1 MLYRLSY
8 VGKIE
13 ERDGALSSANGR
25 GRIRTSEGV
34 CQLIYSQFP
43 LATWVPAPIQLATL
57 AALLNQSR
65 ADEENRTPNLL
76 ITSELLCRLSYV
88 GLADGYYTKGGKAVK
103 WLGVRQ
109 QFQILHIHP

>member
-8 VGKIE
+8 VGNIE
-13 ERDGALSSANGR
+13 ERDASLSSTNGR

-43 LATWVPAPIQLATL
+43 LATWVPAPIQLAVHT
-57 AALLNQSR
+57 ASLNLTR

-88 GLADGYYTKGGKAVK
+88 GLADGNYSRGINAVK
-103 WLGVRQ
+103 CVGVGSRE
-109 QFQILHIHP
+109 